1 MRGTILS
8 SRAALRGMHWRW
20 AVVARGCHL
29 IVALEAAAKLQLFPH
44 RAEPQALA
52 GGLQVAVGVRKVHHR
67 LPLVL
72 IAEFKLGVRVLDSR
86 DGPPGLRSG

>member
-67 LPLVL
+67 PLVL
-72 IAEFKLGVRVLDSR
+72 KAEGSKAVTWGDWN
-86 DGPPGLRSG
+86 